1 MNRAIE
7 WFARHPVAAN
17 LLMITILGSG
27 LLTMTRIKQETFPE
41 FSLDLVTISVV
52 YRGAAPSEVEEGVCV
67 RIEEQLQGLAGI
79 ERITSVAAEGAGV
92 VTVELASGADASR
105 LYDDIK
111 TRVDAID
118 TFPVE
123 TEKPI
128 VQELIRRREVL
139 SIALAGETEEAVLKE
154 LGERVR
160 DEILGVEGITLVD
173 LYAVRPYE
181 ISIEVSEEALRRHGI
196 TFADVSRAVS
206 RSSLDM
212 PGGSVKAGGG
222 EILLRTKGQAYRGGE
237 FEDLVVLTRPDGTRL
252 LVGDVAVVVD
262 GFEDTDQSSLFDGKR
277 TVLLQVFRVGDQSVL
292 DISRKVNEYV
302 RRSSGDL
309 PAGITMTVW
318 QDSSI
323 ILKDR
328 LGLLLRN
335 GRNGFLLVFA
345 ALAIFL
351 RFRLAFWVSL
361 GIPISFLGALW
372 LLPAMDVSI
381 NLISLFAFIIVL
393 GIVVDDAIVVGEN
406 IFSHQEREKNA
417 MKAAITG
424 AQEVATPVVF
434 AVLTTVAAFAPLLAV
449 EGTIG
454 KVMGVIPLIVIP
466 VLLFSLVESL
476 LILPRHL
483 SHRRK
488 RKETV
493 PAGISGA
500 WRRFQKRFA
509 DLLQRFI
516 ERVYRPSL
524 DFGIRWRY
532 FTIAWGL
539 MTLIVTIGLVIGGHI
554 RFNFFPRVDADYVA
568 AQLTMP
574 QGTPVEVT
582 GAAVERIEAAVRR
595 LGEEIERE
603 GTEER
608 AILHILSSTG
618 DQPFKTRQ
626 QGSGPGGRQTSNV
639 GGHLGEVVVEL
650 PRSEERTISSAEFAN
665 RWREETGPIPDAL
678 ELAYT
683 SSIFSPGADI
693 EVQMTGLDMERLRAA
708 AAELKGEL
716 AEYPGVSDVS
726 DTFRPGKREMKLRIR
741 PAAEPLGL
749 TLADLAGQVR
759 SGFYGAEAQRIQR
772 GRDDVRV
779 MVRYPS
785 DARRSA
791 EDVENMRV
799 RTPAGGEVPFLEV
812 ARVEEGRGYA
822 SIRRVDRRRTVTVTA
837 EVDPARGNANEI
849 LADLREEALPRIL
862 ADHDGVSY
870 TFEGAQREQRKS
882 LAGLARGFLV
892 ALLVIYGL
900 MAIPFRSYWQPALVM
915 CAIPFG
921 VVGAVW
927 GHLLMGKDLTIL
939 SMFGIV
945 ALTGV
950 VVNDSLVLVDKI
962 NRLRRAGDS
971 AGVAVRAAGEQRFR
985 PIVLTS
991 ITTFAGLS
999 PLILER
1005 SVQAQFLIPM
1015 AISLAFGVVFSTF
1028 VTLVLIPTGFM
1039 VMEDT
1044 GSMIGR
1050 ILGREKNGEEGGEGA
1065 APG

>member
-17 LLMITILGSG
+17 LLVITIIGSG

-41 FSLDLVTISVV
+41 FSLDIVTISVV

-67 RIEEQLQGLAGI
+67 RIEEQLQGLDGI
-79 ERITSVAAEGAGV
+79 ERLTSVAAEGLGA
-92 VTVELASGADASR
+92 VTVELASGADPSR
-105 LYDDIK
+105 LYNDIK

-128 VQELIRRREVL
+128 VQEVVRRREVL
-139 SIALAGETEEAVLKE
+139 SVALSGETDEAVLKE
-154 LGERVR
+154 LGERIR
-160 DEILGVEGITLVD
+160 DEILGIEGITLVD

-181 ISIEVSEEALRRHGI
+181 ISVEVSEEALRRYGI
-196 TFADVSRAVS
+196 TFDDVARAMR

-212 PGGSVKAGGG
+212 PGGSVKAEGG
-222 EILLRTKGQAYRGGE
+222 EILLRTKGQAYRGAE
-237 FEDLVVLTRPDGTRL
+237 FEDLVVMTRPDGTRL
-252 LVGDVAVVVD
+252 LVGDVATVVD
-262 GFEDTDQSSLFDGKR
+262 GFEDTDQTSLFDGKPA
-277 TVLLQVFRVGDQSVL
+277 VLLQVFRVGDQSVL

-302 RRSSGDL
+302 KRSGDNL
-309 PAGITMTVW
+309 PEGISVTVW
-318 QDSSI
+318 QNNSI
-323 ILKDR
+323 VLRDR
-328 LGLLLRN
+328 LSLLLRN

-345 ALAIFL
+345 ALALFL

-361 GIPISFLGALW
+361 GIPISFLGAFM

-406 IFSHQEREKNA
+406 IFSHQEREDDP
-417 MKAAITG
+417 MKAAVSG
-424 AQEVATPVVF
+424 AQEVATPVIF

-449 EGTIG
+449 GGSIG
-454 KVMGVIPLIVIP
+454 KVMGVIPLIVVP
-466 VLLFSLVESL
+466 VLLISLVESL
-476 LILPRHL
+476 FILPRHL
-483 SHRRK
+483 SHKKRRAA
-488 RKETV
+488 V
-493 PAGISGA
+493 PAGMSGG
-500 WRRFQKRFA
+500 WRRAQKGFA
-509 DLLQRFI
+509 ELLQRFI
-516 ERVYRPSL
+516 EKAYRPSL
-524 DFGIRWRY
+524 DFGLRWRY
-532 FTIAWGL
+532 FTVAWGL
-539 MTLIVTIGLVIGGHI
+539 MTLIVTVGLVAGGHI
-554 RFNFFPRVDADYVA
+554 HFVFFPRVDADYVA
-568 AQLTMP
+568 AQITMP
-574 QGTPVEVT
+574 QGTPVAVT
-582 GAAVERIEAAVRR
+582 GAAVEEIEGAVRR
-595 LGEEIERE
+595 LGARIEEENGE
-603 GTEER
+603 DR

-639 GGHLGEVVVEL
+639 GAHLGEVVVEL
-650 PRSEERTISSAEFAN
+650 PRSEERSFSSADFAR

-693 EVQMTGLDMERLRAA
+693 EVQLTGLDMDVLRGAA
-708 AAELKGEL
+708 VELKARL
-716 AEYPGVSDVS
+716 AEYPGVTDISDS
-726 DTFRPGKREMKLRIR
+726 FRPGKREMKLRIR

-779 MVRYPS
+779 MVRYPREE
-785 DARRSA
+785 RRSVA
-791 EDVENMRV
+791 DVENMRI

-812 ARVEEGRGYA
+812 ADVEEGRGYA

-837 EVDPARGNANEI
+837 EVDPARGNAGEI
-849 LADLREEALPRIL
+849 LADLQSGVLPGIL

-870 TFEGAQREQRKS
+870 SFEGAQREQRKS
-882 LAGLARGFLV
+882 MAGLGRGFLV

-915 CAIPFG
+915 AAIPFG
-921 VVGAVW
+921 VVGAIW

-939 SMFGIV
+939 SMFGMV

-950 VVNDSLVLVDKI
+950 VVNDSLVLVDKV
-962 NRLRRAGDS
+962 NRLRLEGRPVGEAI
-971 AGVAVRAAGEQRFR
+971 RLAGELRFR
-985 PIVLTS
+985 PIILTS

-999 PLILER
+999 PLIIER

-1028 VTLVLIPTGFM
+1028 VTLVLIPTGYQI
-1039 VMEDT
+1039 MEDVRR
-1044 GSMIGR
+1044 GAAR
-1050 ILGREKNGEEGGEGA
+1050 LLGRHGGGEAEAEGQFSA
-1065 APG
+1065 